1 MAGSSIQEI
10 KMQGDWASGH
20 VYLYLRVRLQKYNTA
35 DLWVANLLAAVSSP
49 A

>member
-10 KMQGDWASGH
+10 KTRGDWASDC
-20 VYLYLRVRLQKYNTA
+20 VYLYLHVPLYQRIA
-35 DLWVANLLAAVSSP
+35 DDLLVVNLLAAVDSP